1 MTVEQ
6 YWTKTDD
13 ELYALLGAELLGEGV
28 GLSPE
33 DDESHRRF
41 GKEWFSN
48 KHRELQRK
56 VCHDERIQ
64 PLLGTTGSDRL
75 VDAITVAET
84 LRLLDDASLPA
95 IGLVAV
101 LIARVGLGEFCRNA
115 PQPR

>member
-13 ELYALLGAELLGEGV
+13 ELYALLGAELVGEGI

-33 DDESHRRF
+33 DDENHRRF
-41 GKEWFSN
+41 GQEWFSS

-56 VCHDERIQ
+56 ICHDERIQ

-75 VDAITVAET
+75 IDAITVYET
-84 LRLLDDASLPA
+84 LRLIEDASLST
-95 IGLVAV
+95 IGMLAV
-101 LIARVGLGEFCRNA
+101 LISRVGLGEFCRNA
-115 PQPR
+115 PRPR